1 MSAFNEYVKKAVFYS
16 KEKPESLAA
25 VLEGLASPEN
35 LTANIAI
42 PAVEVENNTALDTVK
57 ATLPTKIT
65 AVTSKGIP
73 FEATVTWGSTTTPTY
88 APTTAGDYVLEGTLS
103 GLPAYVTNTG
113 SNKATVTITVKEA

>member
-1 MSAFNEYVKKAVFYS
+1 MFAFNEYVKKAVFYS
-16 KEKPESLAA
+16 KEKPGLLAA
-25 VLEGLASPEN
+25 VLEVLASPEN
-35 LTANIAI
+35 LTADIAI
-42 PAVEVENNTALDTVK
+42 PAIKVENNTALDTVK

-65 AVTSKGIP
+65 AVTSKGVP

>member
-16 KEKPESLAA
+16 KEKPGLLAA
-25 VLEGLASPEN
+25 VLEVLASPEN

-42 PAVEVENNTALDTVK
+42 PAVEVENNTALDTVE

-65 AVTSKGIP
+65 AVTSKGVP

-113 SNKATVTITVKEA
+113 SKKATVTITIKK

>member
-1 MSAFNEYVKKAVFYS
+1 MFAFNEYVKKAVFYS
-16 KEKPESLAA
+16 KEKPGLLAA

-42 PAVEVENNTALDTVK
+42 LAVEVENNTALDTVK

-65 AVTSKGIP
+65 AVTSKGVP

-88 APTTAGDYVLEGTLS
+88 VPTTAGDYVLEGTLS

-113 SNKATVTITVKEA
+113 SKKATVTITVKK